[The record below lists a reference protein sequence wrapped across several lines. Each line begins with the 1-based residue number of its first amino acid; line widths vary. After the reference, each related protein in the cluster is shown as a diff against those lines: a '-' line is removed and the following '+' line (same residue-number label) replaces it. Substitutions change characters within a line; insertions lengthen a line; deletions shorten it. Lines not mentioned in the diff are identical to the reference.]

1 MTPLPSLCPAKN
13 VPSGHPN
20 ATQEMV
26 GCDRNCDRMH
36 HLAHLGVARLE
47 HFSEQQAC
55 APPTCDERA
64 SEVIDCSSSPT
75 ADTIWSLMVSA
86 RVWLTCWAVRH
97 HSKCT
102 PTALTT
108 IDVSTRAEMALRMP
122 MRMRGPGS
130 RGRLPQYGTILAS
143 VSPARP
149 IPAPFICLGHGSV
162 TRVEPE
168 ADETYRLP
176 VPYKPRRRYALRQ
189 FSKVMQCTMFPSRRP

>member
-26 GCDRNCDRMH
+26 GCDRNCDRMTTSRIS
-36 HLAHLGVARLE
+36 ASRASNTFPSNKVRTADM
-47 HFSEQQAC
+47 
-55 APPTCDERA
+55 DERA

-122 MRMRGPGS
+122 MRIAGS
-130 RGRLPQYGTILAS
+130 WFAGS
-143 VSPARP
+143 VTAIRNDTNVCFTGEA

-176 VPYKPRRRYALRQ
+176 VP
-189 FSKVMQCTMFPSRRP
+189 